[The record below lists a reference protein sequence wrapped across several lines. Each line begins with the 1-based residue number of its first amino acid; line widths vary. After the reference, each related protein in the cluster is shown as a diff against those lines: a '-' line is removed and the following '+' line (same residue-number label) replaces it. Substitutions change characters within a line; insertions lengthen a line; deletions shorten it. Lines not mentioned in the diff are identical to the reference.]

1 MKQQSVTQAFINCH
15 THVFTGDHV
24 PPYLGKKMLPGPI
37 GYILTI
43 PLVVN
48 FFRWWYYKVKP
59 LYFGRTARRLRK
71 RYYEAGLWLHR
82 YKAISLLLKLAGII
96 LTIDALLIIIAWG
109 GGFFSYETQFRGVT
123 ALFYRWHLL
132 PYSPLLQYGIIVL
145 VLLIIPSGRNLVWF
159 VASRTLRLLKLLPGP
174 KTRQY
179 LIRYM
184 SIGRFAFYR
193 KQHNIFHTL
202 TRQYPLRTRFV
213 ILPMDMDHMDAGQP
227 RSNYMQQLAEL
238 KKLRRN
244 NPDTALPF
252 VFADPRRI
260 AADPGYMQ
268 TIRECIEKE
277 HFRGIKTYPALGYY
291 PFDKD
296 LLPLMLYAC
305 EHEIP
310 VLNHCIRGVIFY
322 RGEKKKEWN
331 YHPVF
336 SQATDDD
343 KLQLF
348 QKKNV
353 DFSTNFTHPL
363 NYLCLLDEKRL
374 RQLLIHY
381 NDPALFSLFGF
392 RDAGTPL
399 EKDLSR
405 LKICFG
411 HFGGEDEWLRYLE
424 SDRDLRNNNLQFH
437 PDRGL
442 NFSEDSAL
450 EGIWRYASWFGIIY
464 SLMLQYPNVYADIS
478 YILHDARTHPLL
490 KTTLLPQSGIADRV
504 LFGTDFYVVRNQLSD
519 KQIWTNMVAALSP
532 EELTQMAVLNPRRFL
547 FNRIHGEVDQA

>member
-1 MKQQSVTQAFINCH
+1 MKQPFINCH

-24 PPYLGKKMLPGPI
+24 PPYLGKKMLPGPL

-59 LYFGRTARRLRK
+59 FQYSRTARRFRK
-71 RYYEAGLWLHR
+71 KYYEAGLWLHQH
-82 YKAISLLLKLAGII
+82 KTISLLLKLIGAI
-96 LTIDALLIIIAWG
+96 LTLDAIVIVLRWGISGNEMLDRGTELLTGWYL
-109 GGFFSYETQFRGVT
+109 FPTQPG
-123 ALFYRWHLL
+123 
-132 PYSPLLQYGIIVL
+132 LQYATVAL
-145 VLLIIPSGRNLVWF
+145 VLLLIPSGRNLVWF
-159 VASRTLRLLKLLPGP
+159 VATRTLKLLKILPGP

-202 TRQYPLRTRFV
+202 TRQYPLHTRFV
-213 ILPMDMDHMDAGQP
+213 ILPMDMDYMDAGKP
-227 RSNYMQQLAEL
+227 RHNYMQQLAEL
-238 KKLRRN
+238 KKLRKN

-260 AADPGYMQ
+260 SADPGYLD
-268 TIRECIEKE
+268 TVKECIEKDR
-277 HFRGIKTYPALGYY
+277 FAGIKTYPALGYY

-322 RGEKKKEWN
+322 RGTKKKEWN

-336 SQATDDD
+336 SQATDDE

-363 NYLCLLDEKRL
+363 NYLCLLDERRL
-374 RQLLIHY
+374 RQLLVHY
-381 NDPALFSLFGF
+381 NDAGLFRLFGF
-392 RDAGTPL
+392 KDADTPL
-399 EKDLSR
+399 EKDLSK

-411 HFGGEDEWLRYLE
+411 HFGGEDEWARYLQ
-424 SDRDLRNNNLQFH
+424 SDRDLRNNILQFH
-437 PDRGL
+437 PERGL
-442 NFSEDSAL
+442 NFTEDNAL
-450 EGIWRYASWFGIIY
+450 EGIWRYASWFSIIY

-478 YILHDARTHPLL
+478 YILHDAQTHPLL
-490 KTTLLPQSGIADRV
+490 KTTLLPQSGVSDRV
-504 LFGTDFYVVRNQLSD
+504 LFGTDFYVVRSQQSD
-519 KQIWTNMVAALSP
+519 KQMWANMVAALSP
-532 EELTQMAVLNPRRFL
+532 EELEQMAIINPRKFL
-547 FNRIHGEVDQA
+547 FNRIHGEIAAS

>member
-1 MKQQSVTQAFINCH
+1 MKQAFINCH

-24 PPYLGKKMLPGPI
+24 PPYLGKKMLPAPL

-59 LYFGRTARRLRK
+59 LQYGHLARRFRK
-71 RYYEAGLWLHR
+71 RYYEAGLWLHQH
-82 YKAISLLLKLAGII
+82 KAISLLLKVIAGILTLDAI
-96 LTIDALLIIIAWG
+96 LIVLGWSVTGYPWLDAV
-109 GGFFSYETQFRGVT
+109 TQF
-123 ALFYRWHLL
+123 FIRWRLL
-132 PYSPLLQYGIIVL
+132 PVQPALQYGILVL
-145 VLLIIPSGRNLVWF
+145 VVLLIPSGRNLVWF
-159 VASRTLRLLKLLPGP
+159 VATRTLKLLKILPGP

-202 TRQYPLRTRFV
+202 TRQYPLHTRFV
-213 ILPMDMDHMDAGQP
+213 ILPMDMDYMDAGKP
-227 RSNYMQQLAEL
+227 RHNYMQQLTEL
-238 KKLRRN
+238 KRLRKN
-244 NPDTALPF
+244 NPETALPF
-252 VFADPRRI
+252 VFADPRRLQ
-260 AADPGYMQ
+260 ADPGYMNVVK
-268 TIRECIEKE
+268 ECIEKD
-277 HFRGIKTYPALGYY
+277 HFAGIKTYPALGYY

-296 LLPLMLYAC
+296 LLPLMYYAC

-322 RGEKKKEWN
+322 RGTKKKEWN

-336 SQATDDD
+336 SQSTDDE

-381 NDPALFSLFGF
+381 NDKALFELFGF
-392 RDAGTPL
+392 TDADTPL
-399 EKDLSR
+399 QKDLSK

-411 HFGGEDEWLRYLE
+411 HFGGEDEWARYLE
-424 SDRDLRNNNLQFH
+424 SDRDLRNNILQFH
-437 PDRGL
+437 PERGL
-442 NFSEDSAL
+442 NFTEDSAL
-450 EGIWRYASWFGIIY
+450 EGIWRYASWFSIIY

-478 YILHDARTHPLL
+478 YILHDAQTHPLL
-490 KTTLLPQSGIADRV
+490 KTTLLPQSGVSDRV
-504 LFGTDFYVVRNQLSD
+504 LFGTDFYVVRSQQSD
-519 KQIWTNMVAALSP
+519 KQMWANMVAALSP
-532 EELTQMAVLNPRRFL
+532 EELEQMAIINPRKFL
-547 FNRIHGEVDQA
+547 FNRIHGATGG

>member
-1 MKQQSVTQAFINCH
+1 MKQQSTTPAFINCH

-37 GYILTI
+37 GYIFTI
-43 PLVVN
+43 PLIVN

-59 LYFGRTARRLRK
+59 FQYGRFARRFRK
-71 RYYEAGLWLHR
+71 KYYEAGLWLHQH
-82 YKAISLLLKLAGII
+82 KAISLLLKIIAGILTVDAI
-96 LTIDALLIIIAWG
+96 LVILGWSGETFAWVDKV
-109 GGFFSYETQFRGVT
+109 TQFFT
-123 ALFYRWHLL
+123 KWYLL
-132 PYSPLLQYGIIVL
+132 PEQPALQYGIVIL
-145 VLLIIPSGRNLVWF
+145 VFLLIPSGRNLVWF
-159 VASRTLRLLKLLPGP
+159 IAARTLKLLKILPGP

-179 LIRYM
+179 IVRYM
-184 SIGRFAFYR
+184 SIGRFAFYK
-193 KQHNIFHTL
+193 KQYKIFHTL
-202 TRQYPLRTRFV
+202 TRQYPLHTRFV
-213 ILPMDMDHMDAGQP
+213 ILPMDMDYMDAGKP
-227 RSNYMQQLAEL
+227 RCNYMEQLTEL

-244 NPDTALPF
+244 NPETALPF
-252 VFADPRRI
+252 VFADPRRLS
-260 AADPGYMQ
+260 ADPGYADMVK
-268 TIRECIEKE
+268 TCIEKE
-277 HFRGIKTYPALGYY
+277 HFKGIKTYPALGYY

-331 YHPVF
+331 YHPIF
-336 SQATDDD
+336 SQSTDDE

-381 NDPALFSLFGF
+381 NDPALFALFGF
-392 RDAGTPL
+392 TDAETPL
-399 EKDLSR
+399 QKTLCK
-405 LKICFG
+405 LKVCFG
-411 HFGGEDEWLRYLE
+411 HFGGEDEWARYLE
-424 SDRDLRNNNLQFH
+424 SDRDLRNNTLQFH

-450 EGIWRYASWFGIIY
+450 EGIWRYASWFSIIY

-478 YILHDARTHPLL
+478 YILHDAQTHPLL
-490 KTTLLPQSGIADRV
+490 KTTLLPQSGVADRV
-504 LFGTDFYVVRNQLSD
+504 LFGTDFYVVRSQQSD
-519 KQIWTNMVAALSP
+519 KQMWANMVAALAP
-532 EELTQMAVLNPRRFL
+532 EELAQMAISNPRKFL
-547 FNRIHGEVDQA
+547 FNRIHGEID